1 MKQLDKD
8 KETKSPDIQHD
19 NDVIDQDLY
28 EEFTDEELLELVED
42 ARKEALRKSATRKKK
57 KKPKT
62 RFPKWVI
69 WLIAIA
75 MVFNIIA
82 LLPQTYSIPAVK
94 FLKTSAALS
103 ANEEIKQYKQS
114 VAVIETDDGKGT
126 GFLYDEAG
134 LVLTNY
140 HVIEGYD
147 SVTVAFPKHGLFEGT
162 VLETY
167 PDIDLAI
174 MKVDTEDS
182 GVPVLPLAT
191 AVDAER
197 GEEVYFIGNPLRF
210 TGIANEGEVLGFTN
224 VKSKEKSV
232 VMMHAPVYKG
242 NSGSPVINKSGHVI
256 GVVFATLFDDDEGR
270 VGLFI
275 PVDYLYEAQPDD

>member
-1 MKQLDKD
+1 MKQLEKD

-191 AVDAER
+191 AFDTER

-210 TGIANEGEVLGFTN
+210 TGIANEGEVLGLTN
-224 VKSKEKSV
+224 VKSKEKPV